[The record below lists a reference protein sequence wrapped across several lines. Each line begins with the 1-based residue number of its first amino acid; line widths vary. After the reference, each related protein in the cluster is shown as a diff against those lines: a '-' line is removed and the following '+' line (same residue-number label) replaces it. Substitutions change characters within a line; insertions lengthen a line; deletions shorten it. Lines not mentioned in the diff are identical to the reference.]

1 MAKNPCV
8 YTLNGKT
15 YSEAEFKAHILEGN
29 LDDVLGGYF
38 APKEP
43 KEKALLNRA
52 FKGDNPEAVKAAVE
66 KHGLTYEPESRAK
79 ARQNAKDFIAE
90 VGEDAA
96 LEAVRRSQVDDGAAA
111 YIWAEAIDNVGNKLA
126 EATDAAEVQRL
137 TDLQAKL
144 ISEFDAKA
152 RSGGRFISAL
162 DDIYERSNF
171 NYNLDRQVKKYKELN
186 KGEISPEVEAKF
198 KELDEK
204 LKDVQKRLAEA
215 EKRVDAQEAEV
226 AKAEKKTY
234 SERAKK
240 VADKVRTLKTKPF
253 EFKDRDGNVIKLTKM
268 SAFDW
273 NELVENAAQAIEK
286 AGSIADG
293 VSVVIDNIKDSDWYK
308 ALTEGDKDR
317 FASELGAYF
326 EGKEAARTEAA
337 KKRTEKSI
345 GQLEEKLAK
354 EDYTKPKR
362 KPIIADTEL
371 TKLRAEKARLQEQFD
386 KEMYKAELKNRDG
399 WQKAKDHLADAWGL
413 LRLFKATGE
422 FSFLGV
428 QGLVQAVAHPT
439 YAYKGLKQAL
449 NNFSSEAKTE
459 KFLNEIKAQDY
470 YSALVDSKL
479 ALTKPD
485 AKLTA
490 REELFYSGYT
500 DLVWNTIGN
509 VIGKGNEKAGD
520 KWKEINPFKAFERA
534 AVGYLDTVRI
544 ERFLDGMQML
554 EMQGKKIESHPEDY
568 KAVADLINTLTGRAS
583 LGKRGERIAD
593 GLTLVLFSPR
603 NWASML
609 KTASPYAAVYFGR
622 LAYKSPTA
630 AKMALR
636 DYGTFVGLTTAM
648 VTMVAAALE
657 NDDDPETY
665 VERDPTNSDFGK
677 IKLGDRIIDPWGGRI
692 QQVILTS
699 RMIQDSLN
707 KTEKGNREGKD
718 YALGTPYKAPTR
730 GELLLQQAFN
740 KLSPSSAVAKDILF
754 SKVNKE
760 GVRVDPYGKEF
771 TWSDQLNPT
780 PITYQTIYDLYKD
793 DPSAV
798 NGLLAFYAFF
808 GGGVDVREEKPE
820 KEKKKAAPRK
830 SVGY

>member
-38 APKEP
+38 APKETGGE
-43 KEKALLNRA
+43 KKALLNRA
-52 FKGDNPEAVKAAVE
+52 FEGDNAEAVKAAVE

-96 LEAVRRSQVDDGAAA
+96 IEAVRRSQVDDGAAA
-111 YIWAEAIDNVGNKLA
+111 YIWAEAIDNVGNQLA

-171 NYNLDRQVKKYKELN
+171 NYNLDRQVKKYKEAN
-186 KGEISPEVEAKF
+186 KGEISPDVEARF

-215 EKRVDAQEAEV
+215 EKRVDAKETEV
-226 AKAEKKTY
+226 KKKTY

-240 VADKVRTLKTKPF
+240 VADQVRKLKTKPF
-253 EFKDRDGNVIKLTKM
+253 TFTDRDGNVVTLSKKKGDMLM
-268 SAFDW
+268 SSIVPLPTIDW
-273 NELVENAAQAIEK
+273 NTLVENAAQAIEK

-308 ALTEGDKDR
+308 ALAEGDKAR
-317 FASELGAYF
+317 FAEELGAYF

-371 TKLRAEKARLQEQFD
+371 TKLRAEKLRLQEQFD
-386 KEMYKAELKNRDG
+386 KEMYKAELKNRNR

-439 YAYKGLKQAL
+439 YAVKGLKQAL
-449 NNFSSEAKTE
+449 KNFSSEAKTE
-459 KFLNEIKAQDY
+459 QFLNEIKAQDY
-470 YSALVDSKL
+470 YSTLTDSKL

-509 VIGKGNEKAGD
+509 VIGKGNERIGEGFK
-520 KWKEINPFKAFERA
+520 KLNPFKAFERA

-554 EMQGKKIESHPEDY
+554 EKQGKSFENNPEDY

-583 LGKRGERIAD
+583 LGKHGERVAD
-593 GLTLVLFSPR
+593 GLTKVFFSPR

-609 KTASPYAAVYFGR
+609 KTASPYAAVYFGK

-636 DYGTFVGLTTAM
+636 DYGTFVGLTTSM
-648 VTMVAAALE
+648 VVAVAAALE

-677 IKLGDRIIDPWGGRI
+677 IKLGNKIVDPWGGHI

-699 RMIQDSLN
+699 KLLADSVN

-718 YALGTPYKAPTR
+718 YKLGTPHKAPTR
-730 GELLLQQAFN
+730 EELLLQQAFN
-740 KLSPSSAVAKDILF
+740 KLNPSMAVVHKYLT
-754 SKVNKE
+754 SHENKE
-760 GVRVDPYGKEF
+760 GKRVTPYGEEFSVLKE
-771 TWSDQLNPT
+771 LNPT
-780 PITYQTIYDLYKD
+780 PITWETIYDLNKD
-793 DPSAV
+793 DPAAI

-808 GGGVDVREEKPE
+808 GGGVDVREG
-820 KEKKKAAPRK
+820 KKKK
-830 SVGY
+830 